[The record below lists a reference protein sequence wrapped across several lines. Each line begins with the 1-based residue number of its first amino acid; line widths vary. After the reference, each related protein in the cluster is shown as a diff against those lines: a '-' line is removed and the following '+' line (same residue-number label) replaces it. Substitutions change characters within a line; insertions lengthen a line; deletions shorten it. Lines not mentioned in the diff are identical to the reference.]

1 MSKENYVVSIHN
13 ALTGITEDIEV
24 SEAIYNGYRRSF
36 WTIRRNDGRFRENEI
51 PFSDLKGGLDGAYEN
66 FDEFRSEQDD
76 PEKIVIKALALQ
88 DLQHVFADLTDSEQE
103 LLRAFYAE
111 GKSVRQAAA
120 DMGLPHMTVQ
130 SQKARLLRKLKK
142 LLEK

>member
-1 MSKENYVVSIHN
+1 MSKENYMISVHN
-13 ALTGITEDIEV
+13 TITGMTENIEV
-24 SEAIYNGYRRSF
+24 SEAVYNGYRRSG
-36 WTIRRNDGRFRENEI
+36 WAIKRNNGRFRENEI

-76 PEKIVIKALALQ
+76 PEKIVIEALTLQ
-88 DLQHVFADLTDSEQE
+88 DLQYVLAGLTDSEHK
-103 LLRAFYAE
+103 LLRVFFAE

-120 DMGLPHMTVQ
+120 EMGLPHMTVQ